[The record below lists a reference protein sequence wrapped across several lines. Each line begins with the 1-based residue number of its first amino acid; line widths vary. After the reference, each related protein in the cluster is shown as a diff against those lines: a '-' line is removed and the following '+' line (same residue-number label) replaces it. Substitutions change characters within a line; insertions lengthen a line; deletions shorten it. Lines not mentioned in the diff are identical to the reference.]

1 LPSIFF
7 YISGHG
13 FGHSIRQIEIIN
25 ALLRIAPDL
34 PIAVRTN
41 AAAWL
46 FGRTVRGRV
55 TLQPGDVDPGVVQ
68 IDGLRLDERGTIEH
82 ARAFYATLP
91 SRAEEEAARLQAGHA
106 ALVVADAPPLACAA
120 ARLAGIPCVVCANFT
135 WDWIYS
141 GYRDVAPDVDPLVAR
156 LQGAYA
162 LADAAWR
169 LPMHGGFESF
179 GTVVDVPF
187 VARYARSDRTR
198 DRVREDLHLPETQA
212 LALVSFGGYGIRE
225 LPIDQLDCLDDWQI
239 VLTTP
244 RAQMDGAPLRRG
256 VHCVPEELLYE
267 RELRYEDLV
276 KAVDVVVTKP
286 GYGIISDCLANGTP
300 MLYTSRGRF
309 AEYDVLV
316 REMPGVLRC
325 GYLEMDAFL
334 AGRWRAGLDAVMAT
348 PPPRAHPATD
358 GAEQIA
364 RMIVD
369 RLRPPAAERPGGG
382 ATT

>member
-25 ALLRIAPDL
+25 ALLRMAPDL
-34 PIAVRTN
+34 PILVRTN

-46 FGRTVRGRV
+46 FGRTVRGNI
-55 TLQPGDVDPGVVQ
+55 TLLPGDIDPGVVQ
-68 IDGLRLDERGTIEH
+68 IDGLRLDERATVER
-82 ARAFYATLP
+82 ARDFYAALP
-91 SRAEEEAARLQAGHA
+91 SRAEEEAARLQAGRA

-120 ARLAGIPCVVCANFT
+120 AHLAGIPSVVCANFT
-135 WDWIYS
+135 WDWIYA
-141 GYRDVAPDVDPLVAR
+141 GYRDAADVDQLVAR
-156 LQGAYA
+156 LQAAYA

-169 LPMHGGFESF
+169 LPMHGGFASF
-179 GTVVDVPF
+179 ATVVDVPF
-187 VARYARSDRTR
+187 VARHARSDRTR
-198 DRVREDLHLPETQA
+198 DRIRIDLHLPETAA
-212 LALVSFGGYGIRE
+212 LALISFGGYGIRD
-225 LPIDQLDCLDDWQI
+225 LPIDRLDCLDEWHI
-239 VLTTP
+239 VLTAP
-244 RAQMDGAPLRRG
+244 RAQLAGVPVGRG

-267 RELRYEDLV
+267 RGLRYEDLV

-316 REMPGVLRC
+316 REMPDVLRC
-325 GYLEMDAFL
+325 GFLEMDAFL
-334 AGRWRAGLDAVMAT
+334 EGRWRAGLDAVMSRSA
-348 PPPRAHPATD
+348 PRVNPRTD

-369 RLRPPAAERPGGG
+369 RLHNPAAKRGGGG